1 MFTDQSTPRAYR
13 PGRAAGAVPWK
24 GPFMRFTSTLRVA
37 TALALFAGFGGLA
50 TGPASAQTPPPAAA
64 QAGDPLLA
72 RVNGQEVRQ
81 SEVMATLRQMP
92 AQVQQMPMDFVVPA
106 LVDQLISV
114 KLLAAAGYAQNLQ
127 NDEEVKT
134 RVKRAEERAVQELY
148 LNRRIEQAISP
159 DRLQGKYDAWV
170 KENPPQDEVR
180 ASHILVAD
188 EATAKRLLDEINKG
202 GDFADLARKNS
213 TDQGS
218 GPLGGDLGYFGAA
231 DMVAPFAEAAF
242 TITPGNV
249 GASPVQT
256 QFGWHIIKVAD
267 KRQGA
272 VPPLAEVEG
281 QLRGEMQQEVVA
293 ALLEE
298 LRTGAKIEKFNADGT
313 LAAP

>member
-1 MFTDQSTPRAYR
+1 
-13 PGRAAGAVPWK
+13 
-24 GPFMRFTSTLRVA
+24 MRFTNTLRVA
-37 TALALFAGFGGLA
+37 TALALLAGLGGLA
-50 TGPASAQTPPPAAA
+50 PTTASAQTPPAAA
-64 QAGDPLLA
+64 APAGDPVLA

-92 AQVQQMPMDFVVPA
+92 PQVQQMPMDFVVPA

-127 NDEEVKT
+127 NDEEVKG
-134 RVKRAEERAVQELY
+134 RMKRAEERAVQEVY
-148 LNRRIEQAISP
+148 LNRRIDRAITP
-159 DRLQGKYDAWV
+159 ERLKAKYDEWV

-188 EATAKRLLDEINKG
+188 EATARRLLDELNKG
-202 GDFADLARKNS
+202 ADFADLARKNS
-213 TDQGS
+213 TDPGS
-218 GPLGGDLGYFGAA
+218 GPQGGDLGFFGAQ

-242 TITPGNV
+242 TISPGTV
-249 GASPVQT
+249 GASPIQT

-272 VPPLAEVEG
+272 LPPLAEVEG
-281 QLRGEMQQEVVA
+281 QLRNDMQQEVVA

-298 LRTGAKIEKFNADGT
+298 LRGGAKIEKFNPDGT
-313 LAAP
+313 PATR

>member
-1 MFTDQSTPRAYR
+1 
-13 PGRAAGAVPWK
+13 
-24 GPFMRFTSTLRVA
+24 MRFTNTLRVA
-37 TALALFAGFGGLA
+37 TALALLAGLGGLA
-50 TGPASAQTPPPAAA
+50 PTTASAQTPPAAA
-64 QAGDPLLA
+64 APAGDPVLA

-92 AQVQQMPMDFVVPA
+92 PQVQQMPMDFVVPA

-127 NDEEVKT
+127 NDEEVKG
-134 RVKRAEERAVQELY
+134 RMKRAEERAVQEVY
-148 LNRRIEQAISP
+148 LNRRIDRAITP
-159 DRLQGKYDAWV
+159 ERLKARYDEWV

-188 EATAKRLLDEINKG
+188 EATARRLLDELNKG
-202 GDFADLARKNS
+202 ADFADLARKNS
-213 TDQGS
+213 TDPGS
-218 GPLGGDLGYFGAA
+218 GPQGGDLGYFGAQ

-242 TITPGNV
+242 TISPGKV
-249 GASPVQT
+249 GASPIQT

-272 VPPLAEVEG
+272 LPPLAEVEG
-281 QLRGEMQQEVVA
+281 QLRNDMQQEVVA

-298 LRTGAKIEKFNADGT
+298 LRGGAKIEKFNPDGT
-313 LAAP
+313 PATR

>member
-1 MFTDQSTPRAYR
+1 
-13 PGRAAGAVPWK
+13 
-24 GPFMRFTSTLRVA
+24 MRFTNTLRVA
-37 TALALFAGFGGLA
+37 TALALLAGLGGLVPS
-50 TGPASAQTPPPAAA
+50 TASAQTPPPAAA
-64 QAGDPLLA
+64 APAGDPVLA

-92 AQVQQMPMDFVVPA
+92 PQVQQMPMDFVVPA

-127 NDEEVKT
+127 NDEEVKS
-134 RVKRAEERAVQELY
+134 RMKRAEERAVQEVY
-148 LNRRIEQAISP
+148 LNRRIDQAITP
-159 DRLQGKYDAWV
+159 ERLKAKYDEWV

-188 EATAKRLLDEINKG
+188 EATARRLLDELNKG
-202 GDFADLARKNS
+202 ADFADLARKNS
-213 TDQGS
+213 TDPGS
-218 GPLGGDLGYFGAA
+218 GPQGGDLGYFGAQ

-242 TITPGNV
+242 TISPGKV
-249 GASPVQT
+249 GASPIQT

-281 QLRGEMQQEVVA
+281 QLRNDMQQEVVA
-293 ALLEE
+293 SLLEE
-298 LRTGAKIEKFNADGT
+298 LRTGAKIEKFNPDGT
-313 LAAP
+313 PAAR

>member
-1 MFTDQSTPRAYR
+1 
-13 PGRAAGAVPWK
+13 
-24 GPFMRFTSTLRVA
+24 MRFTSTLRVA
-37 TALALFAGFGGLA
+37 TALALLAGLGGIA
-50 TGPASAQTPPPAAA
+50 PTTASAQTPPPAAA
-64 QAGDPLLA
+64 PAGDPVLA

-92 AQVQQMPMDFVVPA
+92 AQVQQMPMDFVIPA

-114 KLLAAAGYAQNLQ
+114 KLLAGAGYAQNLQ
-127 NDEEVKT
+127 NDEEVKS
-134 RVKRAEERAVQELY
+134 RMRRAEERAVQEVY
-148 LNRRIEQAISP
+148 LNRRIDQAITP
-159 DRLQGKYDAWV
+159 EKLKAKYDAWV

-188 EATAKRLLDEINKG
+188 EATAKRLIDEINKG
-202 GDFADLARKNS
+202 ADFADLARKNS
-213 TDQGS
+213 TDPGS
-218 GPLGGDLGYFGAA
+218 APQGGDLGYFGAQ

-242 TITPGNV
+242 TITPGKV
-249 GASPVQT
+249 GASPIQT
-256 QFGWHIIKVAD
+256 QFGWHVIRVAD

-298 LRTGAKIEKFNADGT
+298 LRSGAKIEKFNADGT
-313 LAAP
+313 PAAK